1 MSGNKPNSTR
11 FVFKRS
17 RAIYLWALIGGVSGY
32 FIIHPWVMISAHLM
46 FRPRLKS
53 YFSIADVF
61 FEELTRAF
69 SLPMLPWG
77 LAFAIISSLTAGFY
91 GRNRQAI
98 AALRASEQRF
108 KEMSITD
115 ELTGLYNSRHFFNRL
130 KAEVERTDRYGHP
143 LTLLMLDLDNFK
155 QYNDT
160 FGHLAGDSVLAET
173 GNIIRKSIRS
183 TDSAYRYGGEEF
195 TVILPES
202 SGQESLYIADRI
214 RKSFESEV
222 LFDHKKDGLRITV
235 SIGVAQ
241 YVSEE
246 EISAFIKRAD
256 ENMYAAKNAGKN
268 RIWGAK

>member
-1 MSGNKPNSTR
+1 MTGNKPNLTR
-11 FVFKRS
+11 FVFKQS
-17 RAIYLWALIGGVSGY
+17 RAIYLWALIGGVLGY
-32 FIIHPWVMISAHLM
+32 FIIHPWVMISANFM
-46 FRPRLKS
+46 FRSRLKS

-77 LAFAIISSLTAGFY
+77 LAFAIISSITAAFY
-91 GRNRQAI
+91 GKNRRAM

-115 ELTGLYNSRHFFNRL
+115 ELTELYNSRHFFSRL
-130 KAEVERTDRYGHP
+130 KAEIERTDRYGHP

-160 FGHLAGDSVLAET
+160 FGHLGGDSVLAET

-202 SGQESLYIADRI
+202 SRQEALYIAERI
-214 RKSFESEV
+214 RKSFENEA
-222 LFDHKKDGLRITV
+222 LFNHKKGGLRVTV

-241 YVSEE
+241 YIAGEE
-246 EISAFIKRAD
+246 LSAFIKRAD
-256 ENMYAAKNAGKN
+256 ENMYAAKNVGKN
-268 RIWGAK
+268 TICGA